1 MLAEEV
7 LPQFHFAL
15 IEAKVTTVAAQ
26 QTVAT
31 FAPNPVAE
39 IIAQNCTTGSR
50 HDHQRRREA
59 VGYPGIGGC
68 DEQYGLASKGNA
80 HTFDGHK
87 EQHHPVTV
95 GCQTMRQLGCGK
107 MKHVNAAPSISPPVL
122 PWFITFVVVLPR
134 RVPAAVDSGCLRC

>member
-1 MLAEEV
+1 MASSRHSRTVFQYILAGIGAMPQCLEEQEGCPWHAVGSGQERGPGTQDSDKAPKEDPFAAMLAEEV

-15 IEAKVTTVAAQ
+15 IEAKVMTVAAQ

-59 VGYPGIGGC
+59 VGHTRIDGC
-68 DEQYGLASKGNA
+68 DEPHRSATTRQS
-80 HTFDGHK
+80 HT
-87 EQHHPVTV
+87 
-95 GCQTMRQLGCGK
+95 C
-107 MKHVNAAPSISPPVL
+107 HV
-122 PWFITFVVVLPR
+122 
-134 RVPAAVDSGCLRC
+134 